1 MRLFLTS
8 MSAVILPLLSSPT
21 MATDTAVRPNTVT
34 RPNIVFIFTDDHA
47 AHAMSCYGSKINT
60 TPNLDRIANGGML
73 FTNCFCTN
81 SICGPSR
88 AVIQTGKHSHLNG
101 FRTNGDRFDGSQQTF
116 PKLLQK
122 VGYQTAVVGKWH
134 LVSAPQGFD
143 YSEVLRGQ
151 GPYYNPPMLLNG
163 NPNPVKHVGYTT
175 DIITDLALDW
185 LQNKRDTDK
194 PFMLMFQHKAPHRNW
209 QPGPKHLTMYDDVQ
223 IPEPDNLF
231 DDWSGRGTAAQTQ
244 DMSIRS
250 TMTRFDLKL
259 DPPRDLTPEQMAA
272 WNAAYEPRNKAFQ
285 EANLQ
290 GDDLIRWKYQRYIKD
305 YLRCVASVDDNV
317 GRVLDYLD
325 TSGLADNTVVIYSSD
340 QGFYL
345 GDHGWFDKRFM
356 YEESY
361 RMPLVVKWPG
371 KVQPKTV
378 NHNLVS
384 NLDFAE
390 TFLDIAGAEIPTDM
404 QGLSLKP
411 LLTAPPS
418 SSPDLTPAPMTIG
431 FGSELENRTQP
442 GFRDALYY
450 HYYEFDGDRR
460 TAHMVRRHCGVRTD
474 RFKLIHFYNL
484 SEWEFY
490 DLEKDVRE
498 MRSRYDD
505 PNYAETIAR
514 MKSRLAELQ
523 QQYQVPDD
531 TGSVPADPPSLR
543 PQPKAPPQ
551 PKENRQKKGK
561 RAA

>member
-1 MRLFLTS
+1 MLTARAFLVGL
-8 MSAVILPLLSSPT
+8 AVAASGLP
-21 MATDTAVRPNTVT
+21 ANAAET

-60 TPNLDRIANGGML
+60 TPNLDRIANEGML

-101 FRTNGDRFDGSQQTF
+101 FLHNGNRFDGSQQTF

-134 LVSAPQGFD
+134 LATAPQGYD
-143 YSEVLRGQ
+143 YSEVLKGQ

-163 NPNPVKHVGYTT
+163 NPKPVQHTGYTT

-185 LQNKRDTDK
+185 LKEKRDADK

-209 QPGPKHLTMYDDVQ
+209 QPGPKHLHMYDDVE

-231 DDWSGRGTAAQTQ
+231 DDWSGRGSAAQTQ
-244 DMSIRS
+244 DMTISK
-250 TMTRFDLKL
+250 TMTRYDLKL
-259 DPPRDLTPEQMAA
+259 DPPRGLTKEQLEV
-272 WNAAYEPRNKAFQ
+272 WNKAYAPKNKAFE
-285 EANLQ
+285 EAKLT
-290 GDDLIRWKYQRYIKD
+290 GKDLVRWKYQRYIKD

-325 TSGLADNTVVIYSSD
+325 EAGLASNTVVIYSSD

-361 RMPLVVKWPG
+361 RMPLMVRWPG
-371 KVQPKTV
+371 KVKPKTV

-384 NLDFAE
+384 NLDYAE
-390 TFLDIAGAEIPTDM
+390 TFLDIAGAEIPSDM
-404 QGLSLKP
+404 QGKSLAS
-411 LLTAPPS
+411 LMQASPS
-418 SSPDLTPAPMTIG
+418 AAEDLTPPPKTIG
-431 FGSELENRTQP
+431 FNKSLTNCTQP
-442 GFRDALYY
+442 DFRDALYY
-450 HYYEFDGDRR
+450 HYYEFNGERR

-474 RFKLIHFYNL
+474 RYKLIHFYNL
-484 SEWEFY
+484 DEWELY
-490 DLEKDVRE
+490 DLEKDPRE

-505 PNYAETIAR
+505 PDFAQVVKELKT
-514 MKSRLAELQ
+514 RLAELQ
-523 QQYQVPDD
+523 KEYKVPDD
-531 TGSVPADPPSLR
+531 TGSVPADAPSLHLKPGQR
-543 PQPKAPPQ
+543 KAKPKPA
-551 PKENRQKKGK
+551 KK
-561 RAA
+561 AA